1 MDFDAHR
8 LSFGAVAEHYD
19 RVRPTYPRAALEWA
33 LGTESKR
40 VLDLAAGTGL
50 LARAVLALGHEVVA
64 VEPDPGMRA
73 RFDAV
78 TAGVTAL
85 AGSAEEIPL
94 PDASVDAVLV
104 GQAYHWF
111 DRERAHP
118 EVARVLKPGG
128 VFAPMWN
135 TRDLDR
141 EWTVKLDD
149 ILRNPVESGEEAQD
163 FGPLFTPL
171 EQAFF
176 KHTVPQTPEGLCELV
191 KSRSYF
197 IVSPPERQAEL
208 LRQVRELAAGLG
220 ESFEMPYTTEV
231 KRAFKR

>member
-8 LSFGAVAEHYD
+8 LSFGSVAEHYD
-19 RVRPTYPRAALEWA
+19 RVRPTYPRAALEWV
-33 LGTESKR
+33 LGTQPRR
-40 VLDLAAGTGL
+40 VLDLGAGTGL
-50 LARAVLALGHEVVA
+50 LSRAVMTLGHEVVA

-78 TAGVTAL
+78 TPGVTAL

-94 PDASVDAVLV
+94 PDASVDVVVV

-111 DRERAHP
+111 NPDRSHP
-118 EVARVLKPGG
+118 EIARVLKPGG

-141 EWTVKLDD
+141 EWTIKLDD
-149 ILRNPVESGEEAQD
+149 ILRNPVESGAAED
-163 FGPLFTPL
+163 FGPLFTPIETAL
-171 EQAFF
+171 F
-176 KHTVPQTPEGLCELV
+176 KHSVPQTPDGLCELV

-197 IVSPPERQAEL
+197 IVSPPERQEEILQKVRDLTAEL
-208 LRQVRELAAGLG
+208 G
-220 ESFEMPYTTEV
+220 ETFDMPYTTEV
-231 KRAFKR
+231 MRALKR